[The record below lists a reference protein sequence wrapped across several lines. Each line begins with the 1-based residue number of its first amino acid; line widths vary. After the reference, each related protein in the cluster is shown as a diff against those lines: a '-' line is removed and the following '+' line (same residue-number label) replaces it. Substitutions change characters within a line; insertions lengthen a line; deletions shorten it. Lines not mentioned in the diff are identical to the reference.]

1 VTALDPRADPV
12 TALADRA
19 RLLRELHRPGDPVV
33 LPNAWDPPS
42 ARRLAATG
50 AAALATTSV
59 GVAEAL
65 GYGDGELT
73 PPAEMLAAVGRIAA
87 AAGDLPVT
95 ADLEAGYGLPP
106 DELVAGLL
114 EAGAVGLNQEDTD
127 HSTGELAVPD
137 RHAERLAAIK
147 QAGRAA
153 GVDVVLNARVDSFL
167 RAGEDADPESVV
179 DDAVARGRRYAEA
192 GADCVYPIA
201 ARGRAAIRRLVEEIG
216 APVNI
221 VAVPGGLGRDELAAL
236 GVARVSFGGGLVH
249 LALEAAAHEVEAFL
263 TGQDS

>member
-1 VTALDPRADPV
+1 VTALGEQ
-12 TALADRA
+12 A
-19 RLLRELHRPGDPVV
+19 RRLRELHRPGDPVV

-65 GYGDGELT
+65 GYEDGEVT
-73 PPAEMLAAVGRIAA
+73 PGEEMLAAVGRIAA
-87 AAGDLPVT
+87 AVEVPVT
-95 ADLEAGYGLPP
+95 ADLEAGYGLSP

-127 HSTGELAVPD
+127 HTTGRLADPD
-137 RHAERLAAIK
+137 VHAERLAAIK
-147 QAGRAA
+147 DAGRRA

-167 RAGEDADPESVV
+167 RAAPGADPEAVV

-201 ARGRAAIRRLVEEIG
+201 ARGRAAIRRLVDEVG

-221 VAVPGGLGRDELAAL
+221 VAVPGGLGRSELAEL
-236 GVARVSFGGGLVH
+236 GVARVSFGGGLAE
-249 LALEAAAHEVEAFL
+249 LALEAAAAEVEDFL
-263 TGQDS
+263 RR

>member
-1 VTALDPRADPV
+1 V
-12 TALADRA
+12 TALAERA
-19 RLLRELHRPGDPVV
+19 RRLRELHRPGDPVV

-65 GYGDGELT
+65 GYEDGERT
-73 PPAEMLAAVGRIAA
+73 PAAEMLAAVGRIAA
-87 AAGDLPVT
+87 AVEVPVT
-95 ADLEAGYGLPP
+95 ADLEAGYGLAP
-106 DELVAGLL
+106 EALVAGLL

-127 HSTGELAVPD
+127 HTTGRLSDPD
-137 RHAERLAAIK
+137 AHAERLAAIK
-147 QAGRAA
+147 DAGRRA

-167 RAGEDADPESVV
+167 RAPPDADPDAVL

-192 GADCVYPIA
+192 GADCVYPFA
-201 ARGRAAIRRLVEEIG
+201 ARGRAAIRRLVEEAG

-221 VAVPGGLGRDELAAL
+221 VAVPGGLGRSELAEL
-236 GVARVSFGGGLVH
+236 GVARVSFGGGLAQR
-249 LALEAAAHEVEAFL
+249 ALEAAAAEVEDFL
-263 TGQDS
+263 GR

>member
-1 VTALDPRADPV
+1 V
-12 TALADRA
+12 TALAERA
-19 RLLRELHRPGDPVV
+19 RRLRELHRPGDPVV

-65 GYGDGELT
+65 GYEDGERT
-73 PPAEMLAAVGRIAA
+73 PAAEMLAAVGRIAA
-87 AAGDLPVT
+87 AVEVPVT
-95 ADLEAGYGLPP
+95 ADLEAGYGLAP
-106 DELVAGLL
+106 EALVAGLL

-127 HSTGELAVPD
+127 HTTGRLSDPD
-137 RHAERLAAIK
+137 AHAERLAAIK
-147 QAGRAA
+147 DAGRRA

-167 RAGEDADPESVV
+167 RAPPDADPDAVL

-192 GADCVYPIA
+192 GADCVYPFA
-201 ARGRAAIRRLVEEIG
+201 ARGRAAIRRLVEETG

-221 VAVPGGLGRDELAAL
+221 VAVPGGLGRSELAEL
-236 GVARVSFGGGLVH
+236 GVARVSFGGGLAQR
-249 LALEAAAHEVEAFL
+249 ALEAAAAEVEDFL
-263 TGQDS
+263 GR

>member
-1 VTALDPRADPV
+1 VTE
-12 TALADRA
+12 LAERA
-19 RLLRELHRPGDPVV
+19 RALRELHRPGDPIV

-65 GYGDGELT
+65 GYEDGERT
-73 PPAEMLAAVGRIAA
+73 PAGEMLAAVGRIAA
-87 AAGDLPVT
+87 AVEVPVT
-95 ADLEAGYGLPP
+95 ADLEAGYGLSP

-127 HSTGELAVPD
+127 HATGQLADPD
-137 RHAERLAAIK
+137 ANAERLAAIK
-147 QAGRAA
+147 EAGRSA

-167 RAGEDADPESVV
+167 RAAPDADPAAVL

-192 GADCVYPIA
+192 GADCVYPFA
-201 ARGRAAIRRLVEEIG
+201 ARGRAAIRRLVTEVG

-221 VAVPGGLGRDELAAL
+221 VGVPGGLGRSQLASL
-236 GVARVSFGGGLVH
+236 GVARISFGGGLAQR
-249 LALEAAAHEVEAFL
+249 ALDAAAAEVEEFM
-263 TGQDS
+263 SR

>member
-1 VTALDPRADPV
+1 VTAPADQ
-12 TALADRA
+12 AA
-19 RLLRELHRPGDPVV
+19 RLRELHRPGDPLV

-65 GYGDGELT
+65 GYEDGEVT
-73 PPAEMLAAVGRIAA
+73 PGDEMLAAVGRIAA
-87 AAGDLPVT
+87 AVEVPVT
-95 ADLEAGYGLPP
+95 ADLEAGYGLSPE
-106 DELVAGLL
+106 ELVAGLL

-127 HSTGELAVPD
+127 HTSGRLADPD

-147 QAGRAA
+147 EAGRRA

-167 RAGEDADPESVV
+167 RAAPGADPEAVV

-201 ARGRAAIRRLVEEIG
+201 ARGRAAIRRLVEESG

-221 VAVPGGLGRDELAAL
+221 VAVPGGLGRSELAEL
-236 GVARVSFGGGLVH
+236 GVARVSFGGGLAEV
-249 LALEAAAHEVEAFL
+249 ALEAAAAEVADFL
-263 TGQDS
+263 SR

>member
-1 VTALDPRADPV
+1 VSR
-12 TALADRA
+12 LAELA
-19 RLLRELHRPGDPVV
+19 ATLRDLHRPGDPVV

-65 GYGDGELT
+65 GYEDGEVT
-73 PPAEMLAAVGRIAA
+73 PAGEMLAAVGRIATA
-87 AAGDLPVT
+87 VEVPVT
-95 ADLEAGYGLPP
+95 ADLEAGYGLSP

-127 HSTGELAVPD
+127 HTTGGLSDPD
-137 RHAERLAAIK
+137 AHSERLAAIK
-147 QAGRAA
+147 EAGRRA

-167 RAGEDADPESVV
+167 RAAPATDPEAVV

-221 VAVPGGLGRDELAAL
+221 VAVPGGLGRSELAAL
-236 GVARVSFGGGLVH
+236 GVARVSFGGGLAEA
-249 LALEAAAHEVEAFL
+249 ALEAAAAQVEDFL
-263 TGQDS
+263 SR

>member
-1 VTALDPRADPV
+1 VTALGEQ
-12 TALADRA
+12 A
-19 RLLRELHRPGDPVV
+19 RRLRELHRPGDPVV

-65 GYGDGELT
+65 GYEDGEVT
-73 PPAEMLAAVGRIAA
+73 PAEEMLAAVGRIAA
-87 AAGDLPVT
+87 AVELPVT
-95 ADLEAGYGLPP
+95 ADLEAGYGLSP

-114 EAGAVGLNQEDTD
+114 DAGAVGLNQEDTD
-127 HSTGELAVPD
+127 HTTGRLADPD
-137 RHAERLAAIK
+137 AHAERLAAIK
-147 QAGRAA
+147 DAGRSA

-167 RAGEDADPESVV
+167 RAAPDADPEAVL

-192 GADCVYPIA
+192 GADCVYPFA
-201 ARGRAAIRRLVEEIG
+201 ARGRAAIRRLVDEVG

-221 VAVPGGLGRDELAAL
+221 VAVPTGLTRRELAEL
-236 GVARVSFGGGLVH
+236 GVARVSFGGGLAQR
-249 LALEAAAHEVEAFL
+249 ALEAAAAEVEAFVS
-263 TGQDS
+263 G

>member
-1 VTALDPRADPV
+1 M
-12 TALADRA
+12 TALADQA
-19 RLLRELHRPGDPVV
+19 GRLRDMHRPGDPVV

-65 GYGDGELT
+65 GYEDGERT
-73 PPAEMLAAVGRIAA
+73 PSAEMLAAVGRIAA
-87 AAGDLPVT
+87 AVDVPVT
-95 ADLEAGYGLPP
+95 ADLEAGYGLAPE
-106 DELVAGLL
+106 ELVAGLL

-127 HSTGELAVPD
+127 HTTGRLADPD
-137 RHAERLAAIK
+137 AHAERLAAIK
-147 QAGRAA
+147 EAGRSA

-167 RAGEDADPESVV
+167 RAAPDADPDAVV

-192 GADCVYPIA
+192 GADCAYPIA

-216 APVNI
+216 TPVNI
-221 VAVPGGLGRDELAAL
+221 VAVPGGLGRSELAAL
-236 GVARVSFGGGLVH
+236 GVARVSFGGGLAQ
-249 LALEAAAHEVEAFL
+249 LALEAAAAEVEDFV
-263 TGQDS
+263 

>member
-1 VTALDPRADPV
+1 VTADRDV
-12 TALADRA
+12 TSLAELA
-19 RLLRELHRPGDPVV
+19 GRLRDLHRPGDPVV

-59 GVAEAL
+59 AVAEAL
-65 GYGDGELT
+65 GYEDGERT
-73 PPAEMLAAVGRIAA
+73 PPEEMLAAVGRIVA

-95 ADLEAGYGLPP
+95 ADLEAGYGLTP
-106 DELVAGLL
+106 DDLVGGLL

-127 HSTGELAVPD
+127 HSTGRLADPD

-147 QAGRAA
+147 EAGRAA

-167 RAGEDADPESVV
+167 RAAPDADPEEVL

-192 GADCVYPIA
+192 GADCIYPFA
-201 ARGRAAIRRLVEEIG
+201 ARGRAAIRRLVEDTG
-216 APVNI
+216 VPVNI
-221 VAVPGGLGRDELAAL
+221 VAVPNGLSRSELAGL
-236 GVARVSFGGGLVH
+236 GVARISFGGGLAQRAV
-249 LALEAAAHEVEAFL
+249 ESAAAEVEEYLSPA
-263 TGQDS
+263 GD

>member
-1 VTALDPRADPV
+1 M
-12 TALADRA
+12 TALADHA
-19 RLLRELHRPGDPVV
+19 KTLRELHRPGDPVV

-65 GYGDGELT
+65 GYEDGEVT
-73 PPAEMLAAVGRIAA
+73 PAEEMLAAVGRIAGA
-87 AAGDLPVT
+87 VEVPVT
-95 ADLEAGYGLPP
+95 ADMEAGYGLSPG
-106 DELVAGLL
+106 ELIAGLL

-127 HSTGELAVPD
+127 HTSGRLADPD
-137 RHAERLAAIK
+137 TNAGRLAAIK
-147 QAGRAA
+147 EAGRRA

-167 RAGEDADPESVV
+167 RAAPGADPEAVV

-201 ARGRAAIRRLVEEIG
+201 ARGRTAIRRLVEEIG

-221 VAVPGGLGRDELAAL
+221 VAVPGGLGRSELAEL
-236 GVARVSFGGGLVH
+236 GVARVSFGGGLAE
-249 LALEAAAHEVEAFL
+249 LALEAAAAEVEDFL
-263 TGQDS
+263 RR

>member
-1 VTALDPRADPV
+1 V

-19 RLLRELHRPGDPVV
+19 GRLRELHRPGDPVV

-59 GVAEAL
+59 GVAETL
-65 GYGDGELT
+65 GYEDGERT
-73 PPAEMLAAVGRIAA
+73 PATEMLAAVGRIAA
-87 AAGDLPVT
+87 AVELPVT
-95 ADLEAGYGLPP
+95 ADLEAGYGLAP
-106 DELVAGLL
+106 DDLVAGLL

-127 HSTGELAVPD
+127 HTSGRLADPD
-137 RHAERLAAIK
+137 AHAERLAAIK
-147 QAGRAA
+147 DAGRRA

-167 RAGEDADPESVV
+167 RAAPDADPAAVV

-201 ARGRAAIRRLVEEIG
+201 ARGRDAIRRLVAESG

-221 VAVPGGLGRDELAAL
+221 VAVPGGLGRSELAAL
-236 GVARVSFGGGLVH
+236 GVARVSFGGGLAH
-249 LALEAAAHEVEAFL
+249 TALEAAAAEVEDFL
-263 TGQDS
+263 AR